1 MATENGIRLF
11 LGIPLSEETRDS
23 LEEVYGRYAS
33 EWDWKWTS
41 PELYHI
47 TVYFFGEV
55 PVERLPNMIAL
66 LQLALKDGILPPFVF
81 DRYTYAPSKRE
92 ARMLWAKYHKTEAF
106 KLLVQKIHNLY
117 QQIDPKIQ
125 IRKSPIPHVTLARFR
140 EKAALTRFPIQ
151 KLPPPPNILP
161 VNQIILWK
169 SVLMASGPKYEEIVN
184 FPLSSFR

>member
-1 MATENGIRLF
+1 MRLF
-11 LGIPLSEETRDS
+11 LGIPLSGETHHS
-23 LEEVYGRYAS
+23 LEEVYKHYAS
-33 EWDWKWTS
+33 EFDWNWTA

-47 TVYFFGEV
+47 TLYFFGEV
-55 PVERLPNMIAL
+55 PEERLPNMIAL

-92 ARMLWAKYHKTEAF
+92 ARMLWARYQKDEAF
-106 KLLVQKIHNLY
+106 KLLVQKIHALY

-140 EKAALTRFPIQ
+140 EKESLTRFPIQ

-161 VNQIILWK
+161 VNQIILWN
-169 SVLMASGPKYEEIVN
+169 SVLMPSGPKYEEIVN